1 MFDDQQVVTNNLNIK
16 LQDIT
21 LDILQKKLLKKIA

>member
-1 MFDDQQVVTNNLNIK
+1 MFDAQQVVTNNLNIK